1 MKTPSFTKALFL
13 TLAAPICWSLG
24 GVGIRLI
31 SAPSMTIVS
40 YRSAIMF
47 LSLLFFLL
55 IRDKKNILATFRN
68 TGLKGLGSGLLCGA
82 TFICFVN
89 ALAYTTVARTL
100 VLQGTA
106 PIFAAV
112 IGVLFIREQVSAL
125 GWGVVV
131 ISVATVI
138 YMVFDSIT
146 GGKWTGD
153 ILALGAAVLI
163 GINIVVLRT
172 CKDIDMIPAACLG
185 GFLSAVAAGFLTT
198 TLSVTPGDFGLLVIL
213 GVVQL
218 GLGFFFFVTG
228 SKHLAPVLTGL
239 ITLLET
245 LLAPI
250 WTWLAIGETPSNQ
263 TLIGGSI
270 IVLMLIVFTLAES
283 KKNNRMGP
291 TWYPD

>member
-1 MKTPSFTKALFL
+1 
-13 TLAAPICWSLG
+13 
-24 GVGIRLI
+24 
-31 SAPSMTIVS
+31 
-40 YRSAIMF
+40 
-47 LSLLFFLL
+47 
-55 IRDKKNILATFRN
+55 
-68 TGLKGLGSGLLCGA
+68 
-82 TFICFVN
+82 VN

-112 IGVLFIREQVSAL
+112 IGVLFIRERVSAL

-228 SKHLAPVLTGL
+228 SKHLPPVLTGL

-250 WTWLAIGETPSNQ
+250 WTWLVIGETPSNQ

-270 IVLMLIVFTLAES
+270 IVLMLIVFTIAES
-283 KKNNRMGP
+283 RKNNRMGP
-291 TWYPD
+291 A

>member
-1 MKTPSFTKALFL
+1 MKAPSFTKALFL

-40 YRSAIMF
+40 YRSAFMF
-47 LSLLFFLL
+47 FSLLFFLL

-68 TGLKGLGSGLLCGA
+68 AGLKGLVSGLLCGT
-82 TFICFVN
+82 TFVCFVN

-112 IGVLFIREQVSAL
+112 IGVLFIRERVSAL

-228 SKHLAPVLTGL
+228 SKHLPPVLTGL

-270 IVLMLIVFTLAES
+270 IVLMLIVFTIAES
-283 KKNNRMGP
+283 RKNNRMGP
-291 TWYPD
+291 A